1 MRFVSIAS
9 GSSGNCTYIGSEN
22 SHILVDAGISCKRIT
37 DSLKELDVKPQEL
50 NGIFITHEH
59 SDHIQG
65 VRVMAK
71 KYGVPIYGTKD
82 TLAKIREYDKKK
94 EIDEALYCPLQP
106 DVLVHAG
113 DLEVNPFSSSH
124 DAADPVVYR
133 IEEGTKERKKAVAVV
148 TDLGVYSQYTINH
161 LIGLDAILLEANHDL
176 KMLETGPYPYYLKR
190 RIMGNY
196 GHLSNEASGQLL
208 NEILHDGLKGIV
220 LGHLSKEN
228 NYEALAYE
236 TVCLEVTMGEKPY
249 TAADFPISVAKRDTM
264 SDIIYL

>member
-1 MRFVSIAS
+1 MER
-9 GSSGNCTYIGSEN
+9 
-22 SHILVDAGISCKRIT
+22 R
-37 DSLKELDVKPQEL
+37 
-50 NGIFITHEH
+50 
-59 SDHIQG
+59 
-65 VRVMAK
+65 
-71 KYGVPIYGTKD
+71 D

-208 NEILHDGLKGIV
+208 NEILHDGMKGIV

-236 TVCLEVTMGEKPY
+236 TVCLEVTMSEKPY
-249 TAADFPISVAKRDTM
+249 KAADFPISVAKKGHHVRH
-264 SDIIYL
+264 YLFVGG

>member
-71 KYGVPIYGTKD
+71 KYGIPIYGTKN
-82 TLAKIREYDKKK
+82 TLQKIREYDKKK

-106 DVLVHAG
+106 DILVQVG

-124 DAADPVVYR
+124 DAVDPVVYR
-133 IEEGTKERKKAVAVV
+133 IESGTGENKKAVAVV
-148 TDLGVYSQYTINH
+148 TDLGVYDQSSDWAGRDFAGSQPRFKNAGDRP
-161 LIGLDAILLEANHDL
+161 LPLLFKEKD
-176 KMLETGPYPYYLKR
+176 
-190 RIMGNY
+190 Y
-196 GHLSNEASGQLL
+196 GKLRSFVQ
-208 NEILHDGLKGIV
+208 
-220 LGHLSKEN
+220 
-228 NYEALAYE
+228 
-236 TVCLEVTMGEKPY
+236 
-249 TAADFPISVAKRDTM
+249 
-264 SDIIYL
+264 

>member
-22 SHILVDAGISCKRIT
+22 AHILVDAGISCKRIT
-37 DSLKELDVKPQEL
+37 DSLRELDVKPQEL

-59 SDHIQG
+59 TDHIQG
-65 VRVMAK
+65 LRVMAK
-71 KYGVPIYGTKD
+71 KYGIPIYGTKD
-82 TLAKIREYDKKK
+82 TLQKIRIYDKKK
-94 EIDEALYCPLQP
+94 EIDEGLYCPLQP
-106 DVLVHAG
+106 DIPVCAG
-113 DLEVNPFSSSH
+113 DLTVNPFSSSH

-133 IEEGTKERKKAVAVV
+133 IETGTGKNKKAAAVV

-161 LIGLDAILLEANHDL
+161 LLGLDAILLEANHDL
-176 KMLETGPYPYYLKR
+176 KMLETGPYPYHLKR

-208 NEILHDGLKGIV
+208 SEILHDGMKGIV

-228 NYEALAYE
+228 NYPELAYE
-236 TVCLEVTMGEKPY
+236 TVRLEIDEGDCPY
-249 TAADFPISVAKRDTM
+249 GASDFSISVASRDRM
-264 SDIIYL
+264 SDVVYL